1 LVGTDNEFIVK
12 VIESAKIK
20 TSHSN
25 GIIFVV
31 VEESLPMTEE
41 MEEKWG
47 ECCCGLDSPI
57 HIDYL
62 TEPTLVLPPVSEQ
75 GKCLPIYDNIIEI
88 QKNFAKHGIAWSD
101 IGIDNMGV
109 KDGKLV
115 VIDLGVTRTLV
126 GKLDNPTKL
135 TLENVKIRPLTH
147 KQIKKQLNLI

>member
-1 LVGTDNEFIVK
+1 
-12 VIESAKIK
+12 
-20 TSHSN
+20 
-25 GIIFVV
+25 
-31 VEESLPMTEE
+31 
-41 MEEKWG
+41 
-47 ECCCGLDSPI
+47 
-57 HIDYL
+57 
-62 TEPTLVLPPVSEQ
+62 VSEQ

-115 VIDLGVTRTLV
+115 VIDLGETRTLV
-126 GKLDNPTKL
+126 GKLDNQTKL